1 MFLNSLIDELPDVFL
16 DPAAEGRDPGEDR
29 GLLVLDAALGPEAH
43 NPMDL
48 PAGLGGPGGLTDER
62 TPGVTLEEIEED

>member
-1 MFLNSLIDELPDVFL
+1 MLHLLIHELLDVVL
-16 DPAAEGRDPGEDR
+16 DPAAERRDPGEDR
-29 GLLVLDAALGPEAH
+29 GLLVLDATLGPEAH

-48 PAGLGGPGGLTDER
+48 PGGLGGPGGWTDER